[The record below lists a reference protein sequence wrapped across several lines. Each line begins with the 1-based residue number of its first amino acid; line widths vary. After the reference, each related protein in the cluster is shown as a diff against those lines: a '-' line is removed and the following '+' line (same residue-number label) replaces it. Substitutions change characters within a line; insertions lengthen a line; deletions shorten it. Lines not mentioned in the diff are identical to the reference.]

1 MLVNFCLPL
10 DEELINLANTCLQ
23 TRQARNIHSVPELK
37 THGKVFRENGIP
49 PFLSLE
55 AYRLAWRDYQGM
67 LVEKLNR
74 LTFGMTLQLIH
85 KPYHTAKIFLLLR
98 YRRRWHSST
107 RPHLQIRSRCL
118 PCSNLQL
125 RLNGRQQPLLL

>member
-1 MLVNFCLPL
+1 MAYRPVPKPSYVINPHDAQILGCFDLVCWVCRSVARQFFVAPL
-10 DEELINLANTCLQ
+10 NESSLTSLTPCLQ

-74 LTFGMTLQLIH
+74 LTFGMAPLKLTYTIA
-85 KPYHTAKIFLLLR
+85 P
-98 YRRRWHSST
+98 HS
-107 RPHLQIRSRCL
+107 
-118 PCSNLQL
+118 
-125 RLNGRQQPLLL
+125 